1 MITNAGRVRDQWR
14 GTGRMSRH
22 SSVRTIAIAAAA
34 AAVLALTACVGGA
47 PTPVETDTSS
57 SSAEPTPGAS
67 APPGGAALRPG
78 ESAAA
83 NHEFFD
89 AVNEA
94 LYATAGMSD
103 GRTIVDNLVSNGFVK
118 TDIEVTFDTTALE
131 LAVDSIQVSVRINDE
146 CLVGGFSPAG
156 YSSIKA
162 PVLGTGKCLIGT
174 TRPID
179 W

>member
-1 MITNAGRVRDQWR
+1 
-14 GTGRMSRH
+14 MSRH
-22 SSVRTIAIAAAA
+22 SSVRTIAIAAAVT
-34 AAVLALTACVGGA
+34 AVLALTACVGGTPA
-47 PTPVETDTSS
+47 PVETDTSS
-57 SSAEPTPGAS
+57 SSNPTPGPS
-67 APPGGAALRPG
+67 TPPGGAALRPG

-89 AVNEA
+89 QVNEA
-94 LYATAGMSD
+94 LHATSGMSD
-103 GRTIVDNLVSNGFVK
+103 GRTIVDNLVANGFIK
-118 TDIEVTFDTTALE
+118 TDMEVTFDTTALE
-131 LAVDSIQVSVRINDE
+131 LAVDSIQVSVRIEGE

-156 YSSIKA
+156 YSSVKA